1 MTFTRRAAALA
12 TAAFLFPLGALAA
25 PPEETAPIRFE
36 ADLSADEQSAP
47 TESPGTG
54 HAEFT
59 LERATL
65 KFSWVVT
72 FDKLT
77 SPLTQAVVRGPQKPG
92 TNAGVLFELGPATAK
107 SPIKGSIVIN
117 DGQLEYLLAGRMYV
131 NLHTTKWKDGE
142 LRGQIHRI
150 REKPKS

>member
-1 MTFTRRAAALA
+1 MILTRRALALA
-12 TAAFLFPLGALAA
+12 TVAFLTPFGARAL
-25 PPEETAPIRFE
+25 PPEETAPIHFV
-36 ADLSADEQSAP
+36 ADLSADEESAP
-47 TESPGTG
+47 TESPGSG

-77 SPLTQAVVRGPQKPG
+77 SPLTEAVVRGPQKPG
-92 TNAGVLFELGPATAK
+92 TNAGVLFELGPKTST
-107 SPIKGSIVIN
+107 SPIKGSIVLN

-131 NLHTTKWKDGE
+131 NLHTTKYKDGE
-142 LRGQIHRI
+142 LRGQIHRV
-150 REKPKS
+150 RETPQK